1 MVFLF
6 SLEETMKPL
15 QATTEQKEQLRKY
28 LAIMNDRS
36 LSIGE
41 RRYGKMYFDILYDE
55 IKRQNKYQ

>member
-1 MVFLF
+1 
-6 SLEETMKPL
+6 MKPL